1 MAGHRQS
8 TSEAAALLAGAAE
21 NTDAKVCDVGKYAGI
36 NSCGLGLFSH
46 VDILPERAYD
56 ANRMLN

>member
-1 MAGHRQS
+1 VTGHRQPAR
-8 TSEAAALLAGAAE
+8 EAATLLAGAAE
-21 NTDAKVCDVGKYAGI
+21 NTDTKVCDVGKNAGI